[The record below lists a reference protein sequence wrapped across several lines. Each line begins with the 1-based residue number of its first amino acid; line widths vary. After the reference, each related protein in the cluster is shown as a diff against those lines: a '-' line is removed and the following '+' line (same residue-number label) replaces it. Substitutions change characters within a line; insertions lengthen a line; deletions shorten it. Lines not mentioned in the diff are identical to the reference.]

1 MVCIFYNV
9 EINIL
14 GCYMKLKK
22 LLLFLYAL
30 RMYCLMIEYI
40 FIEDE
45 QLGFIIIIKFYT
57 IFFES

>member
-14 GCYMKLKK
+14 GCNMKLKK